1 MKIFV
6 KENLRTEDADRMI
19 AKAKSEYD
27 IVKDIKSDLIMQYL
41 DFQESA
47 VWTNSKGVN
56 KEVCFLVMELLEG
69 VELLEFL
76 NECQDQEDSFVRY
89 MFVEI
94 GKGIHHLH
102 KAGIAHR
109 DIKPENIMITT
120 DYKLKIIDLG
130 YGLTLAGRK

>member
-1 MKIFV
+1 
-6 KENLRTEDADRMI
+6 
-19 AKAKSEYD
+19 
-27 IVKDIKSDLIMQYL
+27 
-41 DFQESA
+41 
-47 VWTNSKGVN
+47 
-56 KEVCFLVMELLEG
+56 MELLEG

-89 MFVEI
+89 MFIEI
-94 GKGIHHLH
+94 GKGIHQLH

-109 DIKPENIMITT
+109 DIKPENIMITK

>member
-1 MKIFV
+1 
-6 KENLRTEDADRMI
+6 
-19 AKAKSEYD
+19 
-27 IVKDIKSDLIMQYL
+27 
-41 DFQESA
+41 
-47 VWTNSKGVN
+47 
-56 KEVCFLVMELLEG
+56 
-69 VELLEFL
+69 
-76 NECQDQEDSFVRY
+76 